1 LPLIIQKYGGKA
13 LAAPEDILQ
22 VARLVHERHK
32 QGTQIVVVVS
42 ALADTTDQ
50 YVRMAREV
58 NHDPRGRE
66 LDVLLSTGERIAI
79 AMLALALNGI
89 ESEIAV
95 SLTGAQAGIITDTVH
110 TAARII
116 EVRPLRVQEALDKH
130 QIPIIAGYQG
140 ITTDKNISTLGRG
153 GTDAT
158 AVALAVAL
166 SAERVEFMKDVDGVS
181 SGDPKLFPVART
193 LEQLSYSEALE
204 QMGCGAKI
212 LQVPAVEMAA
222 EFRVPL
228 AIGNSKTG
236 VAGTIISDKPL
247 ARRTLTAVVQTPA
260 SVIQCESGEEF
271 EQISA
276 SMREH
281 GVIPLLASSGS
292 ESLIAFKS
300 SDEPHLLFPK
310 FAFRFDSSCD
320 LVALFGPGVGGA
332 GELADFA
339 QLKLK
344 NYRAQLRA
352 QFATENSLLV
362 LLNRSVSK
370 EFAASA
376 HELCLKLPS

>member
-1 LPLIIQKYGGKA
+1 
-13 LAAPEDILQ
+13 
-22 VARLVHERHK
+22 
-32 QGTQIVVVVS
+32 
-42 ALADTTDQ
+42 
-50 YVRMAREV
+50 MARQV
-58 NHDPRGRE
+58 NSDPRGRE

-116 EVRPLRVQEALDKH
+116 EVRPLRVQEALAQGK
-130 QIPIIAGYQG
+130 IPVIAGYQG

-181 SGDPKLFPVART
+181 SGDPKLIPVART
-193 LEQLSYSEALE
+193 ISQLSYSEALE

-222 EFRVPL
+222 EFKVPL

-236 VAGTIISDKPL
+236 VAGTIITDKPL

-260 SVIQCESGEEF
+260 SMLSCENGEEF
-271 EQISA
+271 EQISSA
-276 SMREH
+276 AREH
-281 GVIPLLASSGS
+281 GVIPLFTSSGS
-292 ESLIAFKS
+292 GSLITFKVA
-300 SDEPHLLFPK
+300 DEPHLLFPK
-310 FAFRFDSSCD
+310 YASRFETTYD
-320 LVALFGPGVGGA
+320 LIALFGPGVGGA
-332 GELADFA
+332 GELADFT
-339 QLKLK
+339 QSKLK
-344 NYRAQLRA
+344 NYRPQVRA
-352 QFATENSLLV
+352 QVSTENSLLV
-362 LLNRSVSK
+362 LIDRSVSR

-376 HELCLKLPS
+376 HELCLKLPA